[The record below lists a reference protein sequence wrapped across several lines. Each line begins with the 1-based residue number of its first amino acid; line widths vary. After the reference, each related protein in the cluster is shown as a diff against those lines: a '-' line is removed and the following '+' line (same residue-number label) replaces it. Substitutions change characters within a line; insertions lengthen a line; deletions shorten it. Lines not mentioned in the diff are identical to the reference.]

1 MPANTL
7 AAKKQE
13 IATMVVYA
21 AQINYEVLKLLLAFI
36 LPPWAVYLETGWS
49 RTFWLNLLLTLLGFY
64 PGLLHGVF
72 VFLKHLR

>member
-1 MPANTL
+1 
-7 AAKKQE
+7 
-13 IATMVVYA
+13 MVVYA
-21 AQINYEVLKLLLAFI
+21 SQINYEVLKLFLVFI

-72 VFLKHLR
+72 VFLKQLR

>member
-1 MPANTL
+1 
-7 AAKKQE
+7 
-13 IATMVVYA
+13 MVVYA
-21 AQINYEVLKLLLAFI
+21 SQINYEVLKLFLVFI